1 MATIGEI
8 QIRTDDLAQEV
19 ARLKAIVAAQTTK
32 IATLESFLGNVVGGY
47 NGNFTRMSDEM
58 DAMRRV
64 VTALSLNMRDIQMGN
79 PFPVVDGQPSGLMI
93 YIREIAMV
101 EAYINF
107 FAAVKVA
114 LDVSPVESAPKED
127 YDMVFGDEP

>member
-1 MATIGEI
+1 MAMIGED
-8 QIRTDDLAQEV
+8 RMVDDLAQEI
-19 ARLKAIVAAQTTK
+19 ARLKAVVATQTTK

-64 VTALSLNMRDIQMGN
+64 VTALSLNMRDIQTGN

-114 LDVSPVESAPKED
+114 LDVAPVESASKED